1 MSLHVHV
8 LLATCSEVGAD
19 KNVEDD
25 EVEEKSL
32 LLDTL
37 FPRRTAQV
45 SASIFEKRYGCT
57 DKGMSW
63 SLNFNEGTIISTCAT
78 YNLHL
83 KCLGAIWV
91 HRLAT

>member
-19 KNVEDD
+19 KNVEED

-63 SLNFNEGTIISTCAT
+63 SLNFNEGTIISTC
-78 YNLHL
+78 H
-83 KCLGAIWV
+83 V
-91 HRLAT
+91 